1 MEGTTLMV
9 WLRALVVW
17 LALAVPAAAQ
27 TEAPST
33 TEPAPPPAVEEL
45 LQLLG
50 QPEVQSWLTERAPA
64 ATAASAPSEE
74 PGGLELEM
82 ESAGAE
88 LTAALGRWQAHRD
101 ALIAALP
108 NLPGE
113 LARGFARLY
122 VEGRRGTVMVLVLAF
137 VAAGFAAEWLF
148 VRTTRTIR
156 RRVLTADETTVKE
169 RLQKAAMRLGLVL
182 GAVIVFAAA
191 SLGIFLM
198 IDLPPLVREVAG
210 RFLFAF
216 IMFHLVRYIARLV
229 LSPTASRLRIMPVDD
244 RAARFWLARISAFV
258 GIFAFGWAVA
268 TSLAVLGLVRPYP
281 TIIAYI
287 LGLGLVAVT
296 IEAIWRRP
304 APPLPPAPALAPA
317 TEEPAIEGFEGA
329 HIEGTAEPV
338 TQAPD
343 SPPDTAPAAPAP
355 AVAGSGTIGRIAL
368 TAYAVLVFI
377 LWLLDARMLMWLA
390 LVTAFLPLAL
400 RVVEASVNNLLRP
413 VGQAMAAEEGPPSVA
428 AAAIERGARALLIVG
443 AVFFL
448 LWAWGL
454 DIRDLTGADNS
465 SSRLVM
471 ALINIAIIVI
481 VFDFIWHVGH
491 TAIDRYIAEA
501 AMDGAATTD
510 EARRR
515 ARLRTLLPI
524 GRNILQ
530 VVLALTAVLMILSAL
545 GVQIAPLIAGAGVL
559 GVAIGFGSQTLV
571 KDIVAGMFYLL
582 DDAFRVG
589 EYIIAGSYKGTVES
603 FSLRSIKLRHHRGPL
618 FTVPFGELG
627 AIQNASRDWVIVKMT
642 FTVTHDADL
651 VKLKKVIKQVSAQ
664 LMEDPEIAAGI
675 LEPLKSQGADDITET
690 GIVVR
695 LKFKA
700 IPGKQFTAR
709 RVANALIKKA
719 FAENDIHFAFPTI
732 RVAGEGD
739 GENAVAAKAALDA
752 KAQASTQAAE

>member
-1 MEGTTLMV
+1 MV
-9 WLRALVVW
+9 WLRTLVVW
-17 LALAVPAAAQ
+17 LALALPAAAQ
-27 TEAPST
+27 TEAQTS
-33 TEPAPPPAVEEL
+33 TEPAPPPSVEEL
-45 LQLLG
+45 LRLLG
-50 QPEVQSWLTERAPA
+50 QPEVQSWLAERAPA
-64 ATAASAPSEE
+64 APTPSEQ
-74 PGGLELEM
+74 PAGLELEM

-101 ALIAALP
+101 AILAALP
-108 NLPGE
+108 NLPAE
-113 LARGFARLY
+113 IARGFARLY
-122 VEGRRGTVMVLVLAF
+122 EQGGRGAVMVLVLAF

-216 IMFHLVRYIARLV
+216 IVFHLVRYVARLV
-229 LSPTASRLRIMPVDD
+229 LAPTNPRLRIMPIDD

-268 TSLAVLGLVRPYP
+268 TSLAALGVARPHP

-304 APPLPPAPALAPA
+304 VTLARPAPATLPA
-317 TEEPAIEGFEGA
+317 AREPAMVGFEGVLA
-329 HIEGTAEPV
+329 EGTAEPA
-338 TQAPD
+338 TDAPG
-343 SPPDTAPAAPAP
+343 STPESAIAAPTP
-355 AVAGSGTIGRIAL
+355 AVAGSGTVGRIAL
-368 TAYAVLVFI
+368 TAYAVLVFL
-377 LWLLDARMLMWLA
+377 LWLLDARILMWLA
-390 LVTAFLPLAL
+390 LVAALLPLAL
-400 RVVEASVNNLLRP
+400 RVVAASVNNLLRP
-413 VGQAMAAEEGPPSVA
+413 VGQAMAAEQGPPSVA

-454 DIRDLTGADNS
+454 DIRDLTGEDSTN
-465 SSRLVM
+465 SRLVI

-501 AMDGAATTD
+501 VIDGPATTD

-530 VVLALTAVLMILSAL
+530 VVLVLTAVLMVLSAL
-545 GVQIAPLIAGAGVL
+545 GVQIAPLIAGAGVV

-571 KDIVAGMFYLL
+571 RDLVSGMFYLL

-589 EYIIAGSYKGTVES
+589 EYIIADKYKGTVES

-618 FTVPFGELG
+618 FTIPFGSLG
-627 AIQNASRDWVIVKMT
+627 AIQNASRDWVIVKMPL
-642 FTVTHDADL
+642 TVPHDTDL
-651 VKLKKVIKQVSAQ
+651 AKLKKVIKQVSAQ

-675 LEPLKSQGADDITET
+675 LEPLKSQGADNITET

-719 FAENDIHFAFPTI
+719 FAENDIHFAFPTV
-732 RVAGEGD
+732 RVAGESE
-739 GENAVAAKAALDA
+739 GESAVAAKAALDA
-752 KAQASTQAAE
+752 KARASTQAAE